1 MKKSITI
8 RNLLLISM
16 LGMLLA
22 GAFAVWKNFV
32 SRSPEELFR
41 SLPEN
46 IDIAFGEVDYTE
58 TRGERRLWRLQAAR
72 VAREARQQKV
82 QLEDVRMTLYQQG
95 ELGNVHLTAYQ
106 GWWFPETGNV
116 ELMGEVHVRGDGGL
130 ELFCDQ
136 LFFDNKAEL
145 VFSESPVR
153 LLAEGMETTGVGLE
167 FSLLQRRVVILDQ
180 VHARFSGW

>member
-1 MKKSITI
+1 
-8 RNLLLISM
+8 M
-16 LGMLLA
+16 LAMIGA
-22 GAFAVWKNFV
+22 GAFAVWKNFNL
-32 SRSPEELFR
+32 RSPEELLR

-58 TRGERRLWRLQAAR
+58 TRGERRLWRLQAES

-95 ELGNVHLTAYQ
+95 ELGNVYLTARR

-116 ELMGEVHVRGDGGL
+116 EMLGEVNVRSDQGF

-136 LFFDNKAEL
+136 LFYDNKAEL
-145 VFSESPVR
+145 VFSESPVT
-153 LLAEGMETTGVGLE
+153 LVAEGMETTGVGLE
-167 FSLLQRRVVILDQ
+167 LSLPKRRVVILDQ
-180 VHARFSGW
+180 VHSRLAGR